1 MEEVIV
7 LSSDNE
13 DSSSSPSSPSSAS
26 DMEIDPIEIEHNT
39 TEQFVPKD
47 NQTLQKID
55 LKTVTSLSAFLD
67 PMTDFGHWENMKYN
81 NYRKARV
88 HATINQIYGNPI
100 EQRNYRDL
108 KARVNLKSVKRN
120 SNTSVLSGVASLID
134 PCELASGDFRA
145 GAYLACF
152 NKEQHCR
159 LITET
164 LLSIIIRL
172 LPLHLMP
179 TTGYSGHR
187 DWKFHTIRESVF
199 SYHVVKLS
207 PSFHDHSVLRLC
219 IYLMIAIDWLD
230 YNVRLGASVRSQA
243 AHVIDHYWA
252 G

>member
-145 GAYLACF
+145 GACLACF

-172 LPLHLMP
+172 SPLHLMP

-187 DWKFHTIRESVF
+187 DWLTFIIISFISIIIGVALQSQYFRAWKFKINRRPKARESGRDF
-199 SYHVVKLS
+199 TRIKHQRTT
-207 PSFHDHSVLRLC
+207 VLPQY
-219 IYLMIAIDWLD
+219 YLKNI
-230 YNVRLGASVRSQA
+230 V
-243 AHVIDHYWA
+243 
-252 G
+252 